1 MRVLLLVGAMA
12 VSACGGHEASVE
24 LQAPK
29 LAKLPQES
37 GLSTEM
43 TRDAAD
49 AEPTI
54 VEFHIPADTGR
65 GAWNTRET
73 MVAVQVGNVLRIVND
88 DSINHRLHTNGR
100 PCDHGPTI
108 APGASFD
115 CVVSRTLNP
124 DTDGALYDHNV
135 GPSAAFWVAATEPD
149 EAVVGDV
156 LYERDAIAA
165 PITDNQTTTHD
176 FSVPVS
182 GLIDTLSV
190 HLRLTHTYIG
200 DLLIKLRAP
209 NGVEVTLHNRTG
221 GSTANINILYGDGG
235 AVPIA
240 GIEQL
245 FGADVRGAWRLTVAD
260 QAGSD
265 IGTLDYLKVTVARSF
280 R

>member
-1 MRVLLLVGAMA
+1 MRILLLVGAMA
-12 VSACGGHEASVE
+12 LAACGGHEALVKP
-24 LQAPK
+24 QTPK
-29 LAKLPQES
+29 LPKSPQDTGLPS
-37 GLSTEM
+37 EM
-43 TRDAAD
+43 AATAAD
-49 AEPTI
+49 PTV

-73 MVAVQVGNVLRIVND
+73 MVAVQVGDILRIVND
-88 DSINHRLHTNGR
+88 DTINHRMHTNGK

-108 APGASFD
+108 VPGASFD

-135 GPSAAFWVAATEPD
+135 GPSAAFWVAATAPAE
-149 EAVVGDV
+149 VVGDV
-156 LYERDAIAA
+156 LYERDVIAA
-165 PITDNQTTTHD
+165 AITDNQTTTHD

-182 GLIDTLSV
+182 GLIDTISV

-221 GSTANINILYGDGG
+221 GSTANINIVYGDGG
-235 AVPIA
+235 SVPIA

-265 IGTLDYLKVTVARSF
+265 VGTLDYLKVTVARSF
-280 R
+280 H